1 MPHRKKHPI
10 VETRPGTI
18 VTNPGFRNRIRKRS
32 LNRALERRGG
42 AENLRDK
49 QIARITAR
57 SEARAQKR
65 IDDPLGPG
73 RKFVFGTPEMPDDP
87 RSPDI
92 GPPGDGGG
100 ATGRPGVQT
109 TDGQG
114 GLVDFTQPTAQPAGF
129 AMVGPGEPITPSPGG
144 ADQGPFP
151 TAEGQAGIRTGQDP
165 LSQLVSGGLQNI
177 ISNEGVD
184 PSGLGEQIQNA
195 ILRLMSGQGLD
206 PSGLGEDVTGALS
219 GLIERRGAT
228 DNDAFSRQ
236 AESLRE
242 RLERS
247 RITRLDELEGRLSE
261 RGLLSLPGV
270 AQGTERTALE
280 GLERDLAGIEAT
292 ELRDF
297 AVKGAQ
303 SQDERFIQSLGLG
316 AGVAQTG
323 AQNILQATGIG
334 AGVSQNNVRNV
345 LQAIGLGTERQVGL
359 SRVAIENLNQ
369 NRLWNQF
376 LAQFGLDRELAGF
389 AIQQGRLEALIPLI
403 LANFRGPE
411 IAQRGFV

>member
-10 VETRPGTI
+10 IETRPGTI

-32 LNRALERRGG
+32 LSRALERRGG
-42 AENLRDK
+42 VENLRDK

-57 SEARAQKR
+57 SAARAQKR

-73 RKFVFGTPEMPDDP
+73 RKLVFGPPDQVLPDE
-87 RSPDI
+87 PDI
-92 GPPGDGGG
+92 GPPG
-100 ATGRPGVQT
+100 AGRPGVQT
-109 TDGQG
+109 TDDRGD
-114 GLVDFTQPTAQPAGF
+114 LVDFTQPTAQPAGF

-165 LSQLVSGGLQNI
+165 LSQLLSGGLQNI
-177 ISNEGVD
+177 ISNAGVD
-184 PSGLGEQIQNA
+184 PSGLGAQIQNA

-228 DNDAFSRQ
+228 DGDAFSMQ

-247 RITRLDELEGRLSE
+247 RITRLDELEGRLGQ

-270 AQGTERTALE
+270 AQGAERTGLE
-280 GLERDLAGIEAT
+280 GLTRDLAGIEAT
-292 ELRDF
+292 ALRDF
-297 AVKGAQ
+297 AVEGAQ
-303 SQDERFIQSLGLG
+303 AQDERFIQSLGLG

-345 LQAIGLGTERQVGL
+345 LAAIGLGTERQVGL
-359 SRVAIENLNQ
+359 SRVAIESLNQ

-389 AIQQGRLEALIPLI
+389 AIQRGRIQDLIPLL
-403 LANFRGPE
+403 LAQFQGPQ